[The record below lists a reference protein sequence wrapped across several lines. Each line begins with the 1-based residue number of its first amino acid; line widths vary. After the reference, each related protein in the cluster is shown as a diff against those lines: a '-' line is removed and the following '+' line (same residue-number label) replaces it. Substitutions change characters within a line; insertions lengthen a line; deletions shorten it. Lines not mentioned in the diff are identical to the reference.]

1 MAQNESP
8 TELVQSS
15 PEEDEVPEVVQP
27 LQGQIPLVP
36 VETTQDVDFDLL
48 DRAYNHLQSQ
58 GMGTLELAVQDED
71 DSAQIAKQICD
82 ELGVPCLSLEE
93 TVRDWV
99 IGARSEA
106 RLQQRASGAHASQL
120 TWERISPPLRTKE
133 LVPVEQPEWK
143 PPPGERNRKLLDEG
157 CISLAREKRL
167 QELWVTK
174 LKLELRDIDAPVLAK
189 LQGSLDPDRAASLLV
204 GRTELLACW
213 WGGPEPAR

>member
-15 PEEDEVPEVVQP
+15 PEEDEVQEMVQP

-36 VETTQDVDFDLL
+36 VETTEDVDFDLL

-71 DSAQIAKQICD
+71 DSGQIAKQICD
-82 ELGVPCLSLEE
+82 ELGVPCPSYLVE
-93 TVRDWV
+93 TVRDGV
-99 IGARSEA
+99 V
-106 RLQQRASGAHASQL
+106 QQRASGAHASQL

-157 CISLAREKRL
+157 CISLAREERL
-167 QELWVTK
+167 QELY
-174 LKLELRDIDAPVLAK
+174 
-189 LQGSLDPDRAASLLV
+189 GSRSSN
-204 GRTELLACW
+204 W
-213 WGGPEPAR
+213 S